1 MYHPIKYLSLIFCL
15 LITANAKAQ
24 DSQPAAPASGIT
36 LGVVMPPAIT
46 GLTDESV
53 SLLGNKIAL
62 MVTNNNGL
70 ATTDGAQTFIIT
82 PAFSIVSVQTTSGT
96 MQKLFIAN
104 CMLSLFIKQTSTKLV
119 FANVTKNVSG
129 SGYNRE
135 EAIASAVSSI
145 SADDDAY
152 AKFIDRAK
160 AKIGAYYAQNCQTY
174 MMNAQREIAQKH
186 YDAAKAILDGIPLE
200 AGDCYTSAQ
209 KKIGDIFAAQYGGLD
224 KAIIYFQAQATVHPD
239 DEGIKAKLDETKKLI
254 EVRSADDKTPPE
266 ITLLTPK
273 VTRGQGV
280 EADVKAN
287 TIYVSGT
294 AADPSGIASVS
305 INGQALESVRPDG
318 FFQANVS
325 SAVTDIAVQA
335 TDKKGNVASQIF
347 HIASKTEEKVTPDE
361 IKPLSDDEKF
371 HAVFLANSDYSGGK
385 WPALKTTVPEAK
397 ALRQLLIDKYGFS
410 PENIDTVFNKNK
422 VEMLTAISNKMA
434 KMGDNDNLIIFYG
447 GHGYFTES
455 TNVAYWVPLNTQQD
469 FEYISNLEIT
479 TLIANCQAR
488 HILVMADAC
497 FSGAMRGG
505 ENAPSK
511 YEYKFKSRQLL
522 TSGGTEPVPGK
533 SAYVQMVLEALKS
546 NEDKYVSARDL
557 YSRIAKGIMDQTKT
571 EPTIRDLNVVGSMGG
586 QFYFRKN

>member
-1 MYHPIKYLSLIFCL
+1 MKTSIKYLSLLVCFFVA
-15 LITANAKAQ
+15 ANVAAQ
-24 DSQPAAPASGIT
+24 DSQPTPPASGIT

-46 GLTDESV
+46 GLTDQSV

-70 ATTDGAQTFIIT
+70 ATTDKEQTFIIT
-82 PAFSIVSVQTTSGT
+82 PTFSIISVQTTSGT
-96 MQKLFIAN
+96 LQKLFIAN
-104 CMLSLFIKQTSTKLV
+104 CTFSLFVKQTSTKII

-129 SGYNRE
+129 SGYNKE

-186 YDAAKAILDGIPLE
+186 YDAAKSILEGIPLE

-209 KKIGDIFAAQYGGLD
+209 KKIGDIFVAQYGGLD

-239 DEGIKAKLDETKKLI
+239 DENIKQKLEKTKKVAEL
-254 EVRSADDKTPPE
+254 RAADDKTPPE

-287 TIYVSGT
+287 VIFVSGT
-294 AADPSGIASVS
+294 ASDPSGIASVS

-325 SAVTDIAVQA
+325 STITDIAVQA

-347 HIASKTEEKVTPDE
+347 HIASKTEEKVTLDE

-371 HAVFLANSDYSGGK
+371 HAIFLANSDYSGGK

-397 ALRQLLIDKYGFS
+397 AIRQLLIDKYNFS

-422 VEMLTAISNKMA
+422 VDMLTAIANKMA
-434 KMGDNDNLIIFYG
+434 KLTDNDNLIIFYG

-455 TNVAYWVPLNTQQD
+455 TNLAYWVPLGTGSE
-469 FEYISNLEIT
+469 FEYISNTELT
-479 TLIANCQAR
+479 NLIANCPAR
-488 HILVMADAC
+488 HILIMADAC

-505 ENAPSK
+505 VNTPSK

-533 SAYVQMVLEALKS
+533 SAYVQMVLEALKN
-546 NEDKYVSARDL
+546 NEDTYVSAREL
-557 YSRIAKGIMDQTKT
+557 YGRIAKGIIDQTKT
-571 EPTIRDLNVVGSMGG
+571 EPTLRDLNVAGSMGG
-586 QFYFRKN
+586 QFYFKKK